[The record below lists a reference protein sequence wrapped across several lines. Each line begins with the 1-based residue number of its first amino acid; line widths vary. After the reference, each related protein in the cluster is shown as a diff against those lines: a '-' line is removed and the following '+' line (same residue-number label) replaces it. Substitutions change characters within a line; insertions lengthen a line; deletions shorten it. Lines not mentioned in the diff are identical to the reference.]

1 MSAQYNQNWT
11 RGFSPLFG
19 SAYSDQHIRVS
30 DAERQAVTDRLA
42 EHFAD
47 GRLDQAEFDERV
59 GRATSA
65 KTRADLNGLFDDL
78 PETGAPTGPE
88 TGAPAGTETGAPAGT
103 DRPRRRYRHPVL
115 LIGLVVLVAVAAGH
129 LVFPLLW
136 IGFLVAIVLLATG
149 TIGHT
154 RSNQDR

>member
-1 MSAQYNQNWT
+1 MSSQHSQSWA
-11 RGFSPLFG
+11 RSFSPLFSG
-19 SAYSDQHIRVS
+19 PYSDQHMRVS

-42 EHFAD
+42 EHFSA

-78 PETGAPTGPE
+78 PETGAP
-88 TGAPAGTETGAPAGT
+88 AAT
-103 DRPRRRYRHPVL
+103 DHPRRRYRHPVL
-115 LIGLVVLVAVAAGH
+115 LIGLVILVAVAAGH

-136 IGFLVAIVLLATG
+136 IGFLVAIVLFATG
-149 TIGHT
+149 TIGHS

>member
-1 MSAQYNQNWT
+1 MPTPYSQSRT

-78 PETGAPTGPE
+78 PETGAPAE
-88 TGAPAGTETGAPAGT
+88 T

-115 LIGLVVLVAVAAGH
+115 LIGLVILVAVAAGH

-149 TIGHT
+149 TIGHS
-154 RSNQDR
+154 RSNHQDR

>member
-1 MSAQYNQNWT
+1 MPTPYSQSRT
-11 RGFSPLFG
+11 RGFSPWFQG
-19 SAYSDQHIRVS
+19 PQSNQHIRVS

-78 PETGAPTGPE
+78 PETGAP
-88 TGAPAGTETGAPAGT
+88 AGT

-115 LIGLVVLVAVAAGH
+115 LGDPAAAQHGALTGISDPGPVFAVA
-129 LVFPLLW
+129 
-136 IGFLVAIVLLATG
+136 G
-149 TIGHT
+149 T
-154 RSNQDR
+154 